1 MQSRRGGLDSVVAME
16 SSRRRRKTLPPGK
29 EEELGD
35 RAGSR
40 RLDRRGRGGGGSAT
54 AGGEEQDTA
63 VARGGVV
70 GDRASGSKEKERAVG
85 ADCGDVVEIFLPPS
99 ACVDQ
104 TPECTGTLH
113 IFLSRQPTTQSLL
126 PS

>member
-70 GDRASGSKEKERAVG
+70 GDRASGEGEG
-85 ADCGDVVEIFLPPS
+85 GWCGLRRCGGDFFAPIRV
-99 ACVDQ
+99 CG
-104 TPECTGTLH
+104 PECTGTLH